1 MSQAEYYPTLPRQ
14 LSTKKPHPSFLQ
26 TRRFLSETANNSAAD
41 LYAGC
46 SPDWGVAFDLKS
58 STKRIVSQIVVATLN
73 FT

>member
-1 MSQAEYYPTLPRQ
+1 MSQVEYYPTLPRQ

-26 TRRFLSETANNSAAD
+26 TRRFLSETATNSAAD

-46 SPDWGVAFDLKS
+46 SPDWGVDLDMKS
-58 STKRIVSQIVVATLN
+58 STKRIVSQTVFSTLI